1 MTNIVLLSLLILK
14 TNILNQHAR
23 DGSGCWDKSICW
35 TADIKYSIP
44 PSTSNT
50 IIYFEFNN
58 WLGKTVPLTTW
69 YTNVSNV
76 VTCTTNNTLV
86 TCSTN
91 TIRNPYLV
99 TNGGYGF
106 SFTPLNI
113 SPMSDY
119 FGYFTNAPSTTRKT
133 NTARFPIPPLK
144 EMQFFRI
151 RKL

>member
-23 DGSGCWDKSICW
+23 DSSGCWDKSICW

-44 PSTSNT
+44 ASTNNT

-58 WLGKTVPLTTW
+58 WLGKTIPLYNC
-69 YTNVSNV
+69 YTNSTNNA
-76 VTCTTNNTLV
+76 VTC
-86 TCSTN
+86 
-91 TIRNPYLV
+91 V
-99 TNGGYGF
+99 TNGGWKT

-113 SPMSDY
+113 SPISDY
-119 FGYFTNAPSTTRKT
+119 FGYFTNVPSTTRKT
-133 NTARFPIPPLK
+133 NTARFPIPPLQ

-151 RKL
+151 KKL

>member
-1 MTNIVLLSLLILK
+1 MTNIVLLSILLLK
-14 TNILNQHAR
+14 TNVLNQYAR

-50 IIYFEFNN
+50 IVYFEFNN
-58 WLGKTVPLTTW
+58 WLGKTIPLYTA
-69 YTNVSNV
+69 YTNV
-76 VTCTTNNTLV
+76 TNNSV
-86 TCSTN
+86 T
-91 TIRNPYLV
+91 YV
-99 TNGGYGF
+99 TNGGWKM

-119 FGYFTNAPSTTRKT
+119 FGYFTNSPSTTRKT
-133 NTARFPIPPLK
+133 NTARFPIPPLQ
-144 EMQFFRI
+144 EMQYFRI

>member
-14 TNILNQHAR
+14 TNILNQYAR
-23 DGSGCWDKSICW
+23 DASGCWDKSICW

-44 PSTSNT
+44 ASTNST

-58 WLGKTVPLTTW
+58 WLGKTIPLYTC
-69 YTNVSNV
+69 YTN
-76 VTCTTNNTLV
+76 TTNNAV
-86 TCSTN
+86 TC
-91 TIRNPYLV
+91 V
-99 TNGGYGF
+99 TNGGWKM

-113 SPMSDY
+113 SPMSSY

-133 NTARFPIPPLK
+133 NTARFPIPPLQ